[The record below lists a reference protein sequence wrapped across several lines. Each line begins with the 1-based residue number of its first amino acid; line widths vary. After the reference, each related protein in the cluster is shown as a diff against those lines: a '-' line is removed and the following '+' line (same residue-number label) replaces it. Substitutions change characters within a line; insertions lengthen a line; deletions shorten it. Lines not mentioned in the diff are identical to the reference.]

1 MLSLVA
7 NSHTHWVR
15 KFVGELHKKIIHV
28 DQKGLETVLQAV
40 HVSDFLLTE
49 FEENC
54 YTVEVVTRTMGG
66 SEMGCYQ
73 VDRIRNGGAKVWKNA
88 ESCVQ
93 WIKSITV
100 SHSKVTIT
108 IILNKSNVAP

>member
-1 MLSLVA
+1 MVEF
-7 NSHTHWVR
+7 NKRVIR
-15 KFVGELHKKIIHV
+15 V

-40 HVSDFLLTE
+40 YVSDFLLTE

-66 SEMGCYQ
+66 SEMGRYQ

-93 WIKSITV
+93 WIKSITHAHTSV
-100 SHSKVTIT
+100 VIT
-108 IILNKSNVAP
+108 IHLLKLQTAPIGAE